1 MGAFAG
7 SRISTNGIIFAYDS
21 ADFRSYT
28 GPAVDNVVTSLING
42 SNWSK
47 NYCKNINLD
56 DSSRGKPPGVKT
68 PVVSF
73 ENNEAAGG
81 AFPNSACFWYNYGN
95 DAPQADNTQYAVSA
109 WILTE
114 GNNIQIRGYTG
125 DNSETGRIQC
135 NDQTIPGDGK
145 WHRYEANIITTTNPN
160 DSDSLSFRFY
170 NSLYI
175 PEFQRVWLAA
185 PQMTPTSYHLPYY
198 YGSRGSSN
206 TIVDWTGSQTI
217 TTVGTVTHNSDLTF
231 TSNARTDAMYLNCG
245 NPSYPSSWSDSFS
258 FEVWV
263 LSKSGQ
269 EWQDVSTFGSNSG
282 TCIIGRGGY
291 NGSIGL
297 VKIGTGG
304 SSARYDMF
312 IRTTN
317 LLYRAQSSSNLP
329 YDTYHHLVGTYD
341 GSASEIKLYMNGVL
355 QQTTSTSFTGPA
367 DGDVPDNSNLHINGN
382 VAFGGTNGGYG
393 SGEIPI
399 ARMYNRALTAREA
412 RNNFQ
417 AQRNRFG
424 V

>member
-7 SRISTNGIIFAYDS
+7 SRITTNGVIFAYDS
-21 ADFRSYT
+21 GDFRSYK
-28 GPAVDNVVTSLING
+28 GPAVDNVVASLING
-42 SNWSK
+42 GNWAK
-47 NYCKNINLD
+47 NYCTNINLD
-56 DSSRGKPPGVKT
+56 DSSRGKPPGVDG

-73 ENNEAAGG
+73 ENLGTVGG
-81 AFPNSACFWYNYGN
+81 SFPQSACYWFNYN
-95 DAPQADNTQYAVSA
+95 DDCPQADNTTYSISI
-109 WILTE
+109 WMLTE
-114 GNNIQIRGYTG
+114 GEDIPIRAYTAN
-125 DNSETGRIQC
+125 NSETGRKLT
-135 NDQTIPGDGK
+135 NYVTIPGDGK
-145 WHRYEANIITTTNPN
+145 WHRAEFNSILTSNPN
-160 DSDSLSFRFY
+160 DSDSLSFDFNGTNY
-170 NSLYI
+170 V

-198 YGSRGSSN
+198 YGSRSSTN
-206 TIVDWTGSQTI
+206 TIVDWTGNQTI

-231 TSNARTDAMYLNCG
+231 TSETRTDQMYLNCG
-245 NPSYPSSWSDSFS
+245 NPGYPTAWSDSFS

-269 EWQDVSTFGSNSG
+269 EWQDVSTFGSSSG

-297 VKIGTGG
+297 VKVGTGG
-304 SSARYDMF
+304 SNARYDMF
-312 IRTTN
+312 VRTTN
-317 LLYRAQSSSNLP
+317 LLFRAQSSTNLP

-341 GSASEIKLYMNGVL
+341 GSTGNIKLYMNGVL
-355 QQTTSTSFTGPA
+355 QQTTATSFSTG
-367 DGDVPDNSNLHINGN
+367 DGATPDNSNLLINGN

-399 ARMYNRALTAREA
+399 ARMYNRVLSAQEA